1 MENYLKNL
9 LPNLFSVN
17 LITIA
22 WLVLFNFVELHGIIR
37 NVTELNGVYPNELY
51 LENSTNTYHIK
62 CTVEAKGNTTDYCE
76 CPSAN
81 IDLKN
86 FICRY
91 STENFNRSSQNL
103 ICSCMKT
110 SPTNC
115 TCVSTDLVITNV
127 SCVYESKQNFIK
139 LGVLLPYTLG
149 NSDLPKIFAGRNY
162 APAMYLAVEDINNNT
177 YLLQNHK
184 VDLVWGN
191 TQCDLKNTVELTMKM
206 IEEQK
211 VDAIIGGG
219 YEGCLLTAQIAA
231 VKNIPMVSHVSVLT
245 LIFAFCQNFKQ

>member
-1 MENYLKNL
+1 MKTYLKNL
-9 LPNLFSVN
+9 LPNLSPVN
-17 LITIA
+17 LISLV
-22 WLVLFNFVELHGIIR
+22 WLVLFNFVELHDILR
-37 NVTELNGVYPNELY
+37 NVTELNGVYPNELDF
-51 LENSTNTYHIK
+51 ENSTNLYHVK
-62 CTVEAKGNTTDYCE
+62 CTVETNGNATDYCE
-76 CPSAN
+76 CASAN

-86 FICRY
+86 FICR
-91 STENFNRSSQNL
+91 SNSQNL

-115 TCVSTDLVITNV
+115 TCVSTDLLITNV

-191 TQCDLKNTVELTMKM
+191 TQCDLKNTIELTMKM

-219 YEGCLLTAQIAA
+219 YAGCLLTAQVATA
-231 VKNIPMVSHVSVLT
+231 KNIPMVSHVSVLI
-245 LIFAFCQNFKQ
+245 LIFAFGQALSSKEI

>member
-1 MENYLKNL
+1 MENV
-9 LPNLFSVN
+9 LPNLF
-17 LITIA
+17 LINIITLV
-22 WLVLFNFVELHGIIR
+22 WLVLFNSVELHGMIR
-37 NVTELNGVYPNELY
+37 NVTELNGVYPNELCF
-51 LENSTNTYHIK
+51 ENSTNLLHVK
-62 CTVEAKGNTTDYCE
+62 CTVETNGNRTNYCE
-76 CPSAN
+76 CPSAS

-91 STENFNRSSQNL
+91 STKNFNRSSQNL

-110 SPTNC
+110 SPTNS

-127 SCVYESKQNFIK
+127 SCVYVSKQNFIK

-162 APAMYLAVEDINNNT
+162 APAMYLAVEGINNNT

-191 TQCDLKNTVELTMKM
+191 TQCDPKNTVELTMKM
-206 IEEQK
+206 IKDQK
-211 VDAIIGGG
+211 LMQ
-219 YEGCLLTAQIAA
+219 LLVVHMKVAY
-231 VKNIPMVSHVSVLT
+231 
-245 LIFAFCQNFKQ
+245 